1 MIGLSGKEPL
11 RIILFYKKKL
21 NYKLI
26 KYLKNHESFLK
37 DKMDVSK
44 SQELS

>member
-1 MIGLSGKEPL
+1 MIGLSGKKPL
-11 RIILFYKKKL
+11 RIILFCKKEL

-26 KYLKNHESFLK
+26 KYLKNQESLLK

>member
-1 MIGLSGKEPL
+1 MITLTGKKKL
-11 RIILFYKKKL
+11 QIILFSIKEL

-26 KYLKNHESFLK
+26 KYLKNQEFFLK

-44 SQELS
+44 SKEIT